1 MTQLAARCSCITV
14 TWFQNK
20 RRFPNNRPIKKN
32 AGKKQ
37 WKKATLN
44 PRDCTGSSSF
54 LLLNSQ
60 QLGGAETAQQLW
72 HQHERDWRQIAHLE
86 DHLFSARP
94 QQTFHYPVYGPGSLE
109 YHKLLSKK
117 CLWKSVGYFGIW
129 NMICLSPIHPNLV
142 AHHLAMGP

>member
-32 AGKKQ
+32 AGKKTMEKGNLKSTGFHGVIIILALKLATTWRCWNRPAALTSA
-37 WKKATLN
+37 WKRLTSNRA
-44 PRDCTGSSSF
+44 PR
-54 LLLNSQ
+54 
-60 QLGGAETAQQLW
+60 
-72 HQHERDWRQIAHLE
+72 RPPV
-86 DHLFSARP
+86 SARP